1 MAAIANEA
9 VSGRPPID
17 KPWTP
22 PYVSTTG
29 PADARHSIAIAGK
42 CRISAMLAA
51 GAASRPGDEIKDV
64 T

>member
-1 MAAIANEA
+1 MAAFANEA
-9 VSGRPPID
+9 VSSRPPID
-17 KPWTP
+17 KAWTP

-29 PADARHSIAIAGK
+29 PLLDARHSIAIAGK

-51 GAASRPGDEIKDV
+51 GAASRPVMKSR